1 MHPFNLIIHHVLE
14 QISRDYSIAIKYESY
29 LIPLVSRPLKGISSG
44 QSPRGAKGASK
55 NDKSS
60 TLPLKVPTNPITT
73 PYPNALPISKM
84 KRSDLITELSHYQLP
99 TEGTVSEM
107 KLLLKEHRIKPIK
120 KKRKKQP
127 KRRDYVPPLHEHSP
141 TDQLVIGCAF
151 CDSHGNSLASSFSTG
166 TVF

>member
-1 MHPFNLIIHHVLE
+1 MCHPFNLIIHHVLT

-29 LIPLVSRPLKGISSG
+29 LIPLVSRPLK
-44 QSPRGAKGASK
+44 ATSK
-55 NDKSS
+55 TDTSIK
-60 TLPLKVPTNPITT
+60 PPTIQ

-84 KRSDLITELSHYQLP
+84 KRSDLITELTHYNLP
-99 TEGTVSEM
+99 TEGTVSEL
-107 KLLLKEHRIKPIK
+107 KILLKEHRIKPIK
-120 KKRKKQP
+120 QKRKKQP

-151 CDSHGNSLASSFSTG
+151 CDSHGNSLSFSNG

>member
-1 MHPFNLIIHHVLE
+1 MHPFNLVIHHVLE

-29 LIPLVSRPLKGISSG
+29 LIPLVSSPLKGIS
-44 QSPRGAKGASK
+44 K
-55 NDKSS
+55 NDKVS
-60 TLPLKVPTNPITT
+60 TPLKVPTQSQTV

-84 KRSDLITELSHYQLP
+84 KRSDLITELTHYNLP

-107 KLLLKEHRIKPIK
+107 KLILKEHRIKPIK
-120 KKRKKQP
+120 QKRKKQP

-141 TDQLVIGCAF
+141 TDKLVIGCAF

>member
-14 QISRDYSIAIKYESY
+14 QISRDYSIAIKYSDY
-29 LIPLVSRPLKGISSG
+29 LIPLVSRPLK
-44 QSPRGAKGASK
+44 ATSK
-55 NDKSS
+55 SDTSIN
-60 TLPLKVPTNPITT
+60 VPQTQT

-84 KRSDLITELSHYQLP
+84 KRSDLLQELKHYNLP

-107 KLLLKEHRIKPIK
+107 KVLLKEHRVKAPK
-120 KKRKKQP
+120 VKRKKQP

>member
-29 LIPLVSRPLKGISSG
+29 LIPLYQAPLKSIS
-44 QSPRGAKGASK
+44 KT
-55 NDKSS
+55 D
-60 TLPLKVPTNPITT
+60 TPTQTQ

-84 KRSDLITELSHYQLP
+84 KRLDLIQELTHYQLP
-99 TEGTVSEM
+99 TEGTVSEL
-107 KLLLKEHRIKPIK
+107 KLILKEHRIKPIK
-120 KKRKKQP
+120 QKRKKQP

-141 TDQLVIGCAF
+141 TDQLVFGCAF
-151 CDSHGNSLASSFSTG
+151 CDSHGNSLSFSNG